1 MEKYILSVTVQNNAG
16 VLARVSS
23 LFGRRGYNIDSLTVS
38 ATTDPKVSCMSII
51 VQGDHMVLEQ
61 IMKQLAKLEEVM
73 HVVHLEEDSSCCS
86 ELVFVKLHT
95 PDVSVRSDIRQLCE
109 LYGARVEEREIEDHF
124 GNQTSFALIG
134 RQGHPPVFTGDRYK
148 TSLALF
154 LQVDR
159 AGTLNMILSEF
170 AYAGINLSM
179 IQSRPTKQALG
190 DYMFFIE
197 FKEDA
202 NTLPVQTALNCLRLK
217 LREVKVL
224 GSYPVD

>member
-38 ATTDPKVSCMSII
+38 ATTDLKVSCMSII

-95 PDVSVRSDIRQLCE
+95 PDVSVRSDIRQLCD
-109 LYGARVEEREIEDHF
+109 LYGARVVDTQESEIIIE
-124 GNQTSFALIG
+124 
-134 RQGHPPVFTGDRYK
+134 
-148 TSLALF
+148 
-154 LQVDR
+154 
-159 AGTLNMILSEF
+159 LSEVP
-170 AYAGINLSM
+170 
-179 IQSRPTKQALG
+179 SRIDAFLDVISNFKILEMSRSGVTA
-190 DYMFFIE
+190 IE
-197 FKEDA
+197 K
-202 NTLPVQTALNCLRLK
+202 
-217 LREVKVL
+217 
-224 GSYPVD
+224 

>member
-73 HVVHLEEDSSCCS
+73 HVVEDSSCCS

-95 PDVSVRSDIRQLCE
+95 PDVSVRSDIRQLCD
-109 LYGARVEEREIEDHF
+109 LYGARVVETQESEIIIE
-124 GNQTSFALIG
+124 
-134 RQGHPPVFTGDRYK
+134 
-148 TSLALF
+148 
-154 LQVDR
+154 
-159 AGTLNMILSEF
+159 LSEVP
-170 AYAGINLSM
+170 
-179 IQSRPTKQALG
+179 SRIDAFLDVISNFKILEMSRSGVTA
-190 DYMFFIE
+190 IE
-197 FKEDA
+197 K
-202 NTLPVQTALNCLRLK
+202 
-217 LREVKVL
+217 
-224 GSYPVD
+224 

>member
-16 VLARVSS
+16 VLASVSS
-23 LFGRRGYNIDSLTVS
+23 LFGRRGYNIDSLNVS

-109 LYGARVEEREIEDHF
+109 LYGARVVDTQESEIIIE
-124 GNQTSFALIG
+124 
-134 RQGHPPVFTGDRYK
+134 
-148 TSLALF
+148 
-154 LQVDR
+154 
-159 AGTLNMILSEF
+159 LSEVP
-170 AYAGINLSM
+170 
-179 IQSRPTKQALG
+179 SRIDAFLDVISNFKILEMSRSGVTA
-190 DYMFFIE
+190 IE
-197 FKEDA
+197 K
-202 NTLPVQTALNCLRLK
+202 
-217 LREVKVL
+217 
-224 GSYPVD
+224 